1 MIFKHHLKTIDFDFK
16 IKLHGKRSIFREYVN
31 YLGVLIDKNLN
42 WSYHQEKLATN
53 LRQTNGVLSKIRYY
67 LLKDLRRNI
76 YFALFHSKLTCV
88 IHVWGQSLTLSS
100 RLIKLQKSAIRII
113 FFSNYQSQC
122 QFSKTQAF
130 FQSQAVY
137 FH

>member
-1 MIFKHHLKTIDFDFK
+1 MVYGNVQTEIKTEIMIFKHHLKTIDFDFK

-67 LLKDLRRNI
+67 LPK
-76 YFALFHSKLTCV
+76 KPT
-88 IHVWGQSLTLSS
+88 
-100 RLIKLQKSAIRII
+100 
-113 FFSNYQSQC
+113 
-122 QFSKTQAF
+122 
-130 FQSQAVY
+130 
-137 FH
+137 